1 MDFSKRNGFKETEI
15 GMIPEDWEVKK
26 ISEITNLINVRG
38 RTNVLP
44 YIEIGDID
52 INSKNYKYKNKV
64 SVNGCKKAFKDNLI
78 ISKVRPTRGA
88 ISLIK
93 EDEIE
98 VSSAFTVLS
107 AKENADIEY
116 IFLTLAYN
124 DNFFSYLGKLQKGS
138 NYPSC
143 RDRDILDYSIPLPP
157 LSEQKKIAAVLSA
170 VQEAKEKTEAVIKA
184 TKELKKSLMKHLF
197 TYGPI
202 SPKEAGNVA
211 LKETEIGMIPE
222 DWEVKRLGES
232 IESIDYGYSIS
243 IPANKNDEG
252 IPIISTADIT
262 ENGRILYNKV
272 RKINPPKKITE
283 KLLLKNGDVLFN
295 WRNSPELVGKTA
307 IFELKEYKN
316 YIYASFILRIRC
328 DEIRTHNVFLKY
340 LLSYY
345 RQIGVFFKLSRRA
358 VNQSNYNKNEIYVL
372 LIPLPPL
379 PIQQKIAEILSAVDE
394 KIEAEENKKKS
405 LEDLFKTLLN
415 NLMTGKIRVNN
426 LEV

>member
-1 MDFSKRNGFKETEI
+1 
-15 GMIPEDWEVKK
+15 
-26 ISEITNLINVRG
+26 
-38 RTNVLP
+38 
-44 YIEIGDID
+44 
-52 INSKNYKYKNKV
+52 
-64 SVNGCKKAFKDNLI
+64 
-78 ISKVRPTRGA
+78 
-88 ISLIK
+88 
-93 EDEIE
+93 
-98 VSSAFTVLS
+98 
-107 AKENADIEY
+107 
-116 IFLTLAYN
+116 
-124 DNFFSYLGKLQKGS
+124 
-138 NYPSC
+138 
-143 RDRDILDYSIPLPP
+143 
-157 LSEQKKIAAVLSA
+157 
-170 VQEAKEKTEAVIKA
+170 
-184 TKELKKSLMKHLF
+184 
-197 TYGPI
+197 
-202 SPKEAGNVA
+202 
-211 LKETEIGMIPE
+211 
-222 DWEVKRLGES
+222 VKRLGES
-232 IESIDYGYSIS
+232 VESIDYGYSIS

>member
-26 ISEITNLINVRG
+26 ISEVTNLISVRG
-38 RTNVLP
+38 QINVSP

-64 SVNGCKKAFKDNLI
+64 SVKGCKKAFKDNLI

-143 RDRDILDYSIPLPP
+143 RDKDILDYSILLPP

-170 VQEAKEKTEAVIKA
+170 VQEAKEKTEDVIKA

-197 TYGPI
+197 TYGPV

-222 DWEVKRLGES
+222 DWEVVKL
-232 IESIDYGYSIS
+232 IDAFEFSRKPRDLSIS
-243 IPANKNDEG
+243 KDDLIPFIPMEYIPDEKIFVNKYDSKKIEEIG
-252 IPIISTADIT
+252 SGTFFLKGDLLVAKIT
-262 ENGRILYNKV
+262 PSFENGKQCLVRELPTDFGYATTEVWSIHATDKGNILYLFYYLKRDDV
-272 RKINPPKKITE
+272 RVSISSKMEGSTGRQRVPKKVLE
-283 KLLLKNGDVLFN
+283 NLLL
-295 WRNSPELVGKTA
+295 
-307 IFELKEYKN
+307 
-316 YIYASFILRIRC
+316 
-328 DEIRTHNVFLKY
+328 
-340 LLSYY
+340 
-345 RQIGVFFKLSRRA
+345 
-358 VNQSNYNKNEIYVL
+358 
-372 LIPLPPL
+372 PLPPL
-379 PIQQKIAEILSAVDE
+379 PIQQKIAEILSAVDK

-415 NLMTGKIRVNN
+415 DLMTGKIRVNN